1 MTDAK
6 ISRNQFSS
14 LCVAAAA
21 AARGVDCAA
30 IRSPRRERAKIAAAR
45 QLALYLHHV
54 VFGASLSACGHAL
67 ARDRAS
73 VRHACAAIEDRRDD
87 PRFDRA
93 VAALEAGLRAQAGLV
108 SLLRS
113 FSATST
119 IGDNS

>member
-1 MTDAK
+1 
-6 ISRNQFSS
+6 
-14 LCVAAAA
+14 
-21 AARGVDCAA
+21 
-30 IRSPRRERAKIAAAR
+30 
-45 QLALYLHHV
+45 

-113 FSATST
+113 FSGTST